1 MIIKVMNQNGLF
13 SKGGYYPSF
22 SKKGKAWSS
31 MGYFKNHL
39 KQLSSQDIEKY
50 YLNCTLVLIH
60 EETELRKEEIP
71 FQEFYKQFNI
81 ELQEK
86 LKMKKRE
93 DMISR
98 RKYIINEI
106 QRMDDLKIQ
115 LLKEIDLLNKKL
127 DV

>member
-1 MIIKVMNQNGLF
+1 MNQNGLF

-39 KQLSSQDIEKY
+39 NQLSTKDIEKY
-50 YLNCTLVLIH
+50 YFNCTLIVIH

-71 FQEFYKQFNI
+71 FQEFYKQYNI
-81 ELQEK
+81 DLKEK
-86 LKMKKRE
+86 LKIKQKEEMIYKRK
-93 DMISR
+93 SL
-98 RKYIINEI
+98 INEI
-106 QRMDDLKIQ
+106 ERINIRKEQC
-115 LLKEIDLLNKKL
+115 LKEIEELNKVL

>member
-39 KQLSSQDIEKY
+39 NQLSTKDIEKY
-50 YLNCTLVLIH
+50 YFNCTIVLIH
-60 EETELRKEEIP
+60 EENELRKEEIP
-71 FQEFYKQFNI
+71 FQEFYKQYNI
-81 ELQEK
+81 DLKEK
-86 LKMKKRE
+86 LKIKQRE
-93 DMISR
+93 DIIYK
-98 RKYIINEI
+98 RKSLINEI
-106 QRMDDLKIQ
+106 ERINIRKEQC
-115 LLKEIDLLNKKL
+115 LKEIEELNKVL